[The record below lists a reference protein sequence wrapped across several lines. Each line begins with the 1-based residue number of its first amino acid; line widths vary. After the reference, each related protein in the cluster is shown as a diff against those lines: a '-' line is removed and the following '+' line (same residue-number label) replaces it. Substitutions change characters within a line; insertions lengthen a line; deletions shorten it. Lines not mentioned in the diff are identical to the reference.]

1 MQVVPSATN
10 EGGVETS
17 DYEFNADKF
26 VFKVRKNL
34 LYSSDDVWVRAGV
47 DGLCR
52 IGVTDFAQR
61 RGGDIVFA
69 EIQPAGTEVA
79 RGGLVGSYETVKL
92 VRDILSPISGSIL
105 KVNPLLESKPEVINS
120 DPYGDGWIAELKSET
135 KLEGLLSSEQY
146 FEQMKLRVGEELKKI
161 KGL

>member
-1 MQVVPSATN
+1 M
-10 EGGVETS
+10 S

-34 LYSSDDVWVRAGV
+34 LYSSEDVWVSSGV
-47 DGLCR
+47 DGVYR

-92 VRDILSPISGSIL
+92 VRDILSPTSGAIL
-105 KVNPLLESKPEVINS
+105 RVNPLLESKPEVINS
-120 DPYGDGWIAELKSET
+120 DPYGDGWIVELKSET
-135 KLEGLLSSEQY
+135 KLEGLLSAEQY